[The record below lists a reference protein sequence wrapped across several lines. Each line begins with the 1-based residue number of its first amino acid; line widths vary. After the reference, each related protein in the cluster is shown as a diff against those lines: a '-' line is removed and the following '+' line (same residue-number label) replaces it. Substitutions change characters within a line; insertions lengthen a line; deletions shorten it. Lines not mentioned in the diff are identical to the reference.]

1 MSNSTSKQAVPST
14 VSKLKVLSNKQ
25 TDKSVDL
32 TNGLVRLMYYESILQ
47 DTVKSEIVFADTGNS
62 IDDKSVLEGLP
73 LVGTEDVELEFKDNN
88 DTTLKINLNVNKVTL
103 VNEESTSSMVRLDL
117 VSEEFLRNEGGSS
130 RLNVRFDGKI
140 SDHIRRILTDFL
152 KTEKKL
158 DIEETSNNYNF
169 IGNNRKPYYVLN
181 WLSKASIPTVAG
193 EKGKTGGFFF
203 FETSEGFKFKSI
215 DGLFK
220 QKQKKS
226 LIYNLTTDLPAGYDT
241 KVLDFQGDNL
251 IRSQEKL
258 KIGAYGTRLVVFD
271 PFNCFYEVIEQTAND
286 SKDGTELAAKELPKL
301 NDKFESDSKF
311 TRTTYRLI
319 DTGTLPS
326 GTTQQQIDKST
337 EQNFELQKIMNQTIR
352 RYNQLFTGMQTV
364 TIPGDFSLHAGDTLF
379 LDTPGLRP
387 KKEDKLNKEYGGLYI
402 IADLC
407 HYISPEET
415 YTKLNLVR
423 DSFGRK
429 GNHTTNIPL

>member
-1 MSNSTSKQAVPST
+1 MSNSTSRQAVPST

-32 TNGLVRLMYYESILQ
+32 TNGLVRLMYYESVLQ
-47 DTVKSEIVFADTGNS
+47 DTVRSEVVFADTGNS
-62 IDDKSVLEGLP
+62 VDNKSVLEGLP

-88 DTTLKINLNVNKVTL
+88 DTTLKINLNVNKVTQ
-103 VNEESTSSMVRLDL
+103 VNEESTASMIKLDL

-158 DIEETSNNYNF
+158 DIEETNNNYNF
-169 IGNNRKPYYVLN
+169 IGNNRKRYYVMN

-203 FETSEGFKFKSI
+203 FETSKGFNFKSI

-220 QKQKKS
+220 QKQKRS

-387 KKEDKLNKEYGGLYI
+387 KKEDELNKEYGGLYI

>member
-1 MSNSTSKQAVPST
+1 MSNSASKKAAPST
-14 VSKLKVLSNKQ
+14 VSKLKILSNKQ
-25 TDKSVDL
+25 KDKFVDL
-32 TNGLVRLMYYESILQ
+32 TNGLCRLMYYESILQ
-47 DTVKSEIVFADTGNS
+47 DTVKAEVVFADTGNS
-62 IDDKSVLEGLP
+62 IDGKSVLEGLP
-73 LVGTEDVELEFKDNN
+73 LVGTEDVELECKDNN
-88 DTTLKINLNVNKVTL
+88 DTKLKINLNVNKVTQI
-103 VNEESTSSMVRLDL
+103 NEESTASMIRLDL
-117 VSEEFLRNEGGSS
+117 VSEEFLRNEGGNS

-140 SDHIRRILTDFL
+140 SDHIKRILTDFL

-158 DIEETSNNYNF
+158 DIEETNNNYNF
-169 IGNNRKPYYVLN
+169 IGNNRKPYYAMN
-181 WLSKASIPTVAG
+181 WLSKTSIPTIAG

-215 DGLFK
+215 DGIFK

-241 KVLDFQGDNL
+241 KVLDFQGDNP

-258 KIGAYGTRLVVFD
+258 NVGAYGTRLIVFD

-311 TRTTYRLI
+311 TRTTCSLI

-326 GTTQQQIDKST
+326 GTTKQQIDKSS
-337 EQNFELQKIMNQTIR
+337 EQNYEIQQVLNQTIR

-364 TIPGDFSLHAGDTLF
+364 TIPGDYSLHAGDVVF
-379 LDTPGLRP
+379 FDTPGLRA
-387 KKEDKLNKEYGGLYI
+387 KKEDQLNKEYGGLYT

>member
-1 MSNSTSKQAVPST
+1 MSNSTSRQAVPST
-14 VSKLKVLSNKQ
+14 VTKLKVLSNKQ
-25 TDKSVDL
+25 TDKFVDL
-32 TNGLVRLMYYESILQ
+32 TNGLVRLMYYESVLQ
-47 DTVKSEIVFADTGNS
+47 DTIRSEVVFADTGNS
-62 IDDKSVLEGLP
+62 VDNKSVLEGLP

-88 DTTLKINLNVNKVTL
+88 DTTLKINLNVNKVTQ
-103 VNEESTSSMVRLDL
+103 VNEESTASMIKLDL
-117 VSEEFLRNEGGSS
+117 VSEEFLRNESGSS

-158 DIEETSNNYNF
+158 DIEETNNNYNF
-169 IGNNRKPYYVLN
+169 IGNNRKPYYVMN

-203 FETSEGFKFKSI
+203 FETSKGFNFKSI

-220 QKQKKS
+220 QKQKRS
-226 LIYNLTTDLPAGYDT
+226 LIYNLTTGLPAGYDT
-241 KVLDFQGDNL
+241 KVLDFQGDNP
-251 IRSQEKL
+251 IPAQEKF
-258 KIGAYGTRLVVFD
+258 KMGAYGTRLVVFD

-286 SKDGTELAAKELPKL
+286 TKDGTELAAKDLPKL

-337 EQNFELQKIMNQTIR
+337 EQNFELQKIMNQTLR

-364 TIPGDFSLHAGDTLF
+364 TIPGDFNLHAGDVVF
-379 LDTPGLRP
+379 LDTPGLRAE
-387 KKEDKLNKEYGGLYI
+387 KKDDLNKEYGGLYI

>member
-1 MSNSTSKQAVPST
+1 MSNSTSRQAVPST

-140 SDHIRRILTDFL
+140 SDHVRRILTDFL

>member
-1 MSNSTSKQAVPST
+1 MSNSTSRQAVPST

-88 DTTLKINLNVNKVTL
+88 DTTLKINLNVNKVTP

>member
-1 MSNSTSKQAVPST
+1 MSNSTSSKAVPST
-14 VSKLKVLSNKQ
+14 VSKLKILSNKQ
-25 TDKSVDL
+25 KDKSVDL
-32 TNGLVRLMYYESILQ
+32 TNGLVRLMYYESLLQ
-47 DTVKSEIVFADTGNS
+47 DTVKSEVVFADTGNS
-62 IDDKSVLEGLP
+62 IDNKSVLEGLP

-88 DTTLKINLNVNKVTL
+88 DTTLKINLNVNKVTQ
-103 VNEESTSSMVRLDL
+103 VNEESTASMIRLDL

-169 IGNNRKPYYVLN
+169 IGNNRKPYYVMN

-220 QKQKKS
+220 QKKKKS
-226 LIYNLTTDLPAGYDT
+226 LIYNLTTNLPAGYDT
-241 KVLDFQGDNL
+241 KVLDYQGDNP

-258 KIGAYGTRLVVFD
+258 NVGAYGTRLVVFD

-311 TRTTYRLI
+311 TRTTYRLV

-326 GTTQQQIDKST
+326 GTTKQQIDKST

-364 TIPGDFSLHAGDTLF
+364 TIPGDFSLHAGDTVF
-379 LDTPGLRP
+379 LDTPGLRSE
-387 KKEDKLNKEYGGLYI
+387 KADELNKEYGGLYI

>member
-1 MSNSTSKQAVPST
+1 MSNSTSRQAVPST

-158 DIEETSNNYNF
+158 DIEETNNNYNF
-169 IGNNRKPYYVLN
+169 IGNNRKPYYVMN

-203 FETSEGFKFKSI
+203 FETSKGFNFKSI

-387 KKEDKLNKEYGGLYI
+387 KKEDELNKEYGGLYI

>member
-1 MSNSTSKQAVPST
+1 MSNSTSRQAVPST

-88 DTTLKINLNVNKVTL
+88 DTTLKINLNVNKVTP

-387 KKEDKLNKEYGGLYI
+387 KKEDELNKEYGGLYI

>member
-140 SDHIRRILTDFL
+140 SDHVRRILTDFL

>member
-1 MSNSTSKQAVPST
+1 MSNSTSIKAVPST
-14 VSKLKVLSNKQ
+14 VSKLKILSNKQ
-25 TDKSVDL
+25 KDKSVDL
-32 TNGLVRLMYYESILQ
+32 TNGLVRLMYYESLLQ
-47 DTVKSEIVFADTGNS
+47 DTVKSEVVFADTGNS

-88 DTTLKINLNVNKVTL
+88 DTTLKINLNVNKVTQ
-103 VNEESTSSMVRLDL
+103 VNEESTSSMIRLDL

-169 IGNNRKPYYVLN
+169 IGNNRKPYYVMN

-220 QKQKKS
+220 QKKKKS
-226 LIYNLTTDLPAGYDT
+226 LIYNLTTNLPAGYDT
-241 KVLDFQGDNL
+241 KVLDYQGDNP

-258 KIGAYGTRLVVFD
+258 NVGAYGTRLVVFD

-326 GTTQQQIDKST
+326 GTTKQQIDKST

-364 TIPGDFSLHAGDTLF
+364 TIPGDFSLHAGDTVF
-379 LDTPGLRP
+379 LDTPGLRSE
-387 KKEDKLNKEYGGLYI
+387 KADELNKEYGGLYI